1 MNRGANA
8 TETEQEDSRFTRPNG
23 TLLCADIGGTRARLV
38 AADLSQRI
46 TARRTLPSDGLTAER
61 LASELSSLTGQEEPR
76 AVCIGIAGVI
86 SGEERSVSVAPN
98 LANIEGIALKPTLQE
113 YFRAPVAVENDVN
126 LATLGEHAFG
136 AGAGVNSMALVSLG
150 TGLGAGIIVDGRLLR
165 GARDSAGEI
174 GFLSSVQDV
183 TRQPTN
189 VGPLEARVSGAALEQ
204 YGDPRTIFERARNG
218 DKSAQEIVGSVA
230 DGLGVAVANL
240 FALVD
245 PELVVLGGWI
255 PRERDL
261 LLDRVR
267 EVADRLAPGAAPV
280 AVAELGDDA
289 ALLGAISV
297 AYQLVNGSRE
307 SRGSRISPASSSSS
321 FDAQP

>member
-1 MNRGANA
+1 MNSADA
-8 TETEQEDSRFTRPNG
+8 TKTEQENSRLTRSSG
-23 TLLCADIGGTRARLV
+23 TLLCADVGGTRARLV
-38 AADLSQRI
+38 AADLNQRI
-46 TARRTLPSDGLTAER
+46 TARRTLSSDELTAEY
-61 LASELSSLTGQEEPR
+61 LASELSSLTGQGEPR
-76 AVCIGIAGVI
+76 AVCVGIAGVI

-98 LANIEGIALKPTLQE
+98 LANIEGIALKPALQE
-113 YFRAPVAVENDVN
+113 YFPVPVAVENDVN
-126 LATLGEHAFG
+126 LAALGEHTFG
-136 AGAGVNSMALVSLG
+136 AGAGVNSMALISLG
-150 TGLGAGIIVDGRLLR
+150 TGLSAGIIVNGELLR

-204 YGDPRTIFERARNG
+204 HSDPRTIFERAHNG

-230 DGLGVAVANL
+230 DGLGLAVANL

-267 EVADRLAPGAAPV
+267 EVAHRLAPGTAPV

-289 ALLGAISV
+289 ALLGAIGV

-307 SRGSRISPASSSSS
+307 SKGSSIFPAASSSS
-321 FDAQP
+321 FDAQL